1 MKTTFNFI
9 AAAVL
14 TAIAAGVV
22 AAPMPDRVPHAASG
36 ATPADR
42 LADLQAERALLKVQ
56 VDIAKQREELAK
68 AKGEAEVA
76 QGAAAPAAKPRAVD
90 ALPEPPTLIS
100 ISGLGGVFTAV
111 VESGGVTQ
119 PVKPGDR
126 LPSGWLVRA
135 VSADGLTIA
144 AGNRVMLLRP

>member
-1 MKTTFNFI
+1 M
-9 AAAVL
+9 
-14 TAIAAGVV
+14 
-22 AAPMPDRVPHAASG
+22 
-36 ATPADR
+36 
-42 LADLQAERALLKVQ
+42 Q

-68 AKGEAEVA
+68 AKGEAATE
-76 QGAAAPAAKPRAVD
+76 GAAVPAAPSAKSRASA
-90 ALPEPPTLIS
+90 ALPDPPTLIS

-126 LPSGWLVRA
+126 LASGWEVRA